1 MAGRP
6 PVGGGR
12 MDLAGGYHKDVALSG
27 CKSCNAVLS
36 YGRKALET
44 LGGEPRGLSEPPEAI
59 QRKTVQRP
67 RRRAVLMSRVGI
79 TRRGRAEWSRMVPIG
94 IANGSG
100 SVRRDSS
107 PRARSTQH
115 QLTGHEAANEA
126 CQNAFR
132 MT

>member
-12 MDLAGGYHKDVALSG
+12 IDSSGGYHKDVALSG
-27 CKSCNAVLS
+27 CKSRNAVLS
-36 YGRKALET
+36 YGRMALET

-107 PRARSTQH
+107 PRTMSPASS
-115 QLTGHEAANEA
+115 
-126 CQNAFR
+126 
-132 MT
+132 